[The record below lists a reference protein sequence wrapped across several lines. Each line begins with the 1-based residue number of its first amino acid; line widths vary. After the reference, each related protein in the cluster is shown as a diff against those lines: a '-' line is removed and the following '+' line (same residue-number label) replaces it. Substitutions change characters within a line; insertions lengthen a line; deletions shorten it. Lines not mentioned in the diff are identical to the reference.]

1 MSTEAEIREI
11 LGKVKVAAAGTIL
24 AELNL
29 LREVTVQPDKIAVK
43 VASAG
48 LSEDSRQ
55 ILRQEIELALKP
67 VLKKQTL
74 EIEYITVPLKDL
86 NRVKKVVAVMSGK
99 GGVGKSLITGLC
111 AVALNRQGYRVGILD
126 ADITGSSIPK
136 MFGANQKIIGNEEAI
151 LPVQSRGGIS
161 LVSTSLLLTNQDDAV
176 IWRGPLISKMINQFW
191 DDVLWGE
198 LDYMVVDLP
207 PGTSDA
213 ALTVLQALPISG
225 ILVVFTPQGLVEMV
239 ARKAVSMAKKME
251 KPIIGL
257 VENMAYLKVPELDK
271 KIEVFGAGHGEEL
284 AKSIG
289 VPFIGQMPLDPALAA
304 LCDNGDIEKYQHP
317 LLDELEKAISRS

>member
-1 MSTEAEIREI
+1 MSIEPEIREA
-11 LGKVKVAAAGTIL
+11 LGKIYVAAAGRIL
-24 AELNL
+24 ADLNL
-29 LREVTVQPDKIAVK
+29 LRNVEVEPDKIKLSLAG
-43 VASAG
+43 AG
-48 LSEDSRQ
+48 LSEDSRKVLQ
-55 ILRQEIELALKP
+55 QEIGLALKP
-67 VLKKQTL
+67 LLDKQKL
-74 EIEYITVPLKDL
+74 EIEYITVPLNEL

-136 MFGANQKIIGNEEAI
+136 MFGANEHLSGNEEAI
-151 LPVQSRGGIS
+151 LPAKSPAGIS
-161 LVSTSLLLTNQDDAV
+161 LVSTSLLLSNQSDAV

-198 LDYMVVDLP
+198 LDYMIVDLP

-213 ALTVLQALPISG
+213 ALTVLQSLPISG
-225 ILVVFTPQGLVEMV
+225 IVVVFTPQGLVEMV
-239 ARKAVSMAKKME
+239 ARKAVSMAGKMG
-251 KPIIGL
+251 KSIIGL

-289 VPFIGQMPLDPALAA
+289 IPFIGQMPLDPALVA
-304 LCDNGDIEKYQHP
+304 LCDNGDIEKYSHP

>member
-11 LGKVKVAAAGTIL
+11 LGKVKVAAAGTTL

-198 LDYMVVDLP
+198 LDYVVVDLP

>member
-11 LGKVKVAAAGTIL
+11 LGKVKVAAAGTTL

-29 LREVTVQPDKIAVK
+29 LQEVTVQPDKIAVR

>member
-317 LLDELEKAISRS
+317 LLDELEKSISRS

>member
-11 LGKVKVAAAGTIL
+11 LGKVKVAAAGTTL

-86 NRVKKVVAVMSGK
+86 NRVKKIVAVMSGK

-111 AVALNRQGYRVGILD
+111 AVALNRQGYRVGIMD

>member
-1 MSTEAEIREI
+1 MSIEPEIREA
-11 LGKVKVAAAGTIL
+11 LGKIYVAVAGRIL
-24 AELNL
+24 ADLNL
-29 LREVTVQPDKIAVK
+29 LRNVEVEPDKIKLSLAR
-43 VASAG
+43 AG
-48 LSEDSRQ
+48 LSEDSRKVLQ
-55 ILRQEIELALKP
+55 QEIGLALKP
-67 VLKKQTL
+67 LLDKQKL
-74 EIEYITVPLKDL
+74 EIEYITVPLNEL

-136 MFGANQKIIGNEEAI
+136 MFGANEHLSGNEEAI
-151 LPVQSRGGIS
+151 LPAKSPAGIS
-161 LVSTSLLLTNQDDAV
+161 LVSTSLLLSNQSDAV

-198 LDYMVVDLP
+198 LDYMIVDLP

-213 ALTVLQALPISG
+213 ALTVLQSLPISG
-225 ILVVFTPQGLVEMV
+225 IVVVFTPQGLVEMV
-239 ARKAVSMAKKME
+239 ARKAVNMAGKMG
-251 KPIIGL
+251 KSIIGL

-271 KIEVFGAGHGEEL
+271 KIEVFGSGHGEEL

-304 LCDNGDIEKYQHP
+304 LCDNGDIEKYSHP

>member
-11 LGKVKVAAAGTIL
+11 LGKVKVAAAGTTL

-284 AKSIG
+284 SKSIG

>member
-1 MSTEAEIREI
+1 MSIEPEIREA
-11 LGKVKVAAAGTIL
+11 LGKIYVAVAGRIL
-24 AELNL
+24 ADLNL
-29 LREVTVQPDKIAVK
+29 LRNVEVEPDKIKLSLAR
-43 VASAG
+43 AG
-48 LSEDSRQ
+48 LSEDSRKVLQ
-55 ILRQEIELALKP
+55 QEIGLALKP
-67 VLKKQTL
+67 LLDKQKL
-74 EIEYITVPLKDL
+74 EIEYITVPLNEL

-136 MFGANQKIIGNEEAI
+136 MFGANEHLSGNEEAI
-151 LPVQSRGGIS
+151 LPAKSPAGIS
-161 LVSTSLLLTNQDDAV
+161 LVSTSLLLSNQSDAV

-198 LDYMVVDLP
+198 LDYMIVDLP

-213 ALTVLQALPISG
+213 ALTVLQSLPISG
-225 ILVVFTPQGLVEMV
+225 IVVVFTPQGLVEMV
-239 ARKAVSMAKKME
+239 ARKAVSMAGKMG
-251 KPIIGL
+251 KSIIGL

-304 LCDNGDIEKYQHP
+304 LCDNGDIEKYSHP

>member
-1 MSTEAEIREI
+1 MSIEPEIREA
-11 LGKVKVAAAGTIL
+11 LGKIYVAAAGRIL
-24 AELNL
+24 ADLNL
-29 LREVTVQPDKIAVK
+29 LRNVEVEPDKIKLSLAG
-43 VASAG
+43 AG
-48 LSEDSRQ
+48 LSEDSRKVLQ
-55 ILRQEIELALKP
+55 QEIGLALKP
-67 VLKKQTL
+67 LLDKQKL
-74 EIEYITVPLKDL
+74 EIEYITVPLNEL

-136 MFGANQKIIGNEEAI
+136 MFGANEHLSGNEEAI
-151 LPVQSRGGIS
+151 LPAKSPAGIS
-161 LVSTSLLLTNQDDAV
+161 LVSTSLLLSNQSDAV

-198 LDYMVVDLP
+198 LDYMIVDLP

-213 ALTVLQALPISG
+213 ALTVLQSLPISG
-225 ILVVFTPQGLVEMV
+225 IVVVFTPQGLVEMV
-239 ARKAVSMAKKME
+239 ARKAVSMAGKMG
-251 KPIIGL
+251 KSIIGL

-304 LCDNGDIEKYQHP
+304 LCDNGDIEKYSHP

>member
-1 MSTEAEIREI
+1 MSIEPEIREA
-11 LGKVKVAAAGTIL
+11 LGKIYVAAAGRIL
-24 AELNL
+24 ADLNL
-29 LREVTVQPDKIAVK
+29 LRNVEVEPDKIKLSLAG
-43 VASAG
+43 AG
-48 LSEDSRQ
+48 LSEDSRKVLQ
-55 ILRQEIELALKP
+55 QEIGLALKP
-67 VLKKQTL
+67 LLDKQKL
-74 EIEYITVPLKDL
+74 EIEYITVPLNEL

-136 MFGANQKIIGNEEAI
+136 MFGANKHLSGNEEAI
-151 LPVQSRGGIS
+151 LPAKSPAGIS
-161 LVSTSLLLTNQDDAV
+161 LVSTSLLLSNQSDAV

-198 LDYMVVDLP
+198 LDYMIVDLP

-213 ALTVLQALPISG
+213 ALTVLQSLPISG
-225 ILVVFTPQGLVEMV
+225 IVVVFTPQGLVEMV
-239 ARKAVSMAKKME
+239 ARKAVSMAGKMG
-251 KPIIGL
+251 KSIIGL

-289 VPFIGQMPLDPALAA
+289 IPFIGQMPLDPALAA
-304 LCDNGDIEKYQHP
+304 LCDNGDIEKYSHP

>member
-11 LGKVKVAAAGTIL
+11 LGKVKVAAAGTTL

>member
-11 LGKVKVAAAGTIL
+11 LGKVKVAAAGTTL

-304 LCDNGDIEKYQHP
+304 LCDNGNIEKYQHP

>member
-1 MSTEAEIREI
+1 MSIEPEIRET
-11 LGKVKVAAAGTIL
+11 LGKINVAASGRTL
-24 AELNL
+24 ANLNL
-29 LREVTVQPDKIAVK
+29 LRGIEVKPDKIK
-43 VASAG
+43 ISVAGAG
-48 LSEDSRQ
+48 LSASSQQ
-55 ILRQEIELALKP
+55 ILRQDISLCLKP
-67 VLKKQTL
+67 LLNKQTL
-74 EIEYITVPLKDL
+74 EIEYISVPLNEL
-86 NRVKKVVAVMSGK
+86 NHVKKVVAVMSGK
-99 GGVGKSLITGLC
+99 GGVGKSLMTGLC

-136 MFGANQKIIGNEEAI
+136 MFGANQHLAGNEEAI
-151 LPVQSRGGIS
+151 LPAQSRAGIS
-161 LVSTSLLLTNQDDAV
+161 LVSTNLLLANQDDAV

-213 ALTVLQALPISG
+213 SLTVLQSLPISG

-239 ARKAVSMAKKME
+239 ARKAVSMAEKMG

-271 KIEVFGAGHGEEL
+271 KIEVFGTGHGEEL

-304 LCDNGDIEKYQHP
+304 LCDSGDIEKYQHP
-317 LLDELEKAISRS
+317 LLDELEGAISRS

>member
-11 LGKVKVAAAGTIL
+11 LGKVKVAAAGTSL

>member
-1 MSTEAEIREI
+1 MSIEPEIREA
-11 LGKVKVAAAGTIL
+11 LGKIYVAAAGRIL
-24 AELNL
+24 ADLNL
-29 LREVTVQPDKIAVK
+29 LRNVEVEPDKIKLSLAG
-43 VASAG
+43 AG
-48 LSEDSRQ
+48 LSEDSRKVLQ
-55 ILRQEIELALKP
+55 QEIGLALKP
-67 VLKKQTL
+67 LLNKQKL
-74 EIEYITVPLKDL
+74 EIEHITVPLNEL

-136 MFGANQKIIGNEEAI
+136 MFGANEHLSGNEEAI
-151 LPVQSRGGIS
+151 LPAKSPAGIS
-161 LVSTSLLLTNQDDAV
+161 LVSTSLLLSNQSDAV

-198 LDYMVVDLP
+198 LDYMIVDLP

-213 ALTVLQALPISG
+213 ALTVLQSLPISG
-225 ILVVFTPQGLVEMV
+225 IVVVFTPQGLVEMV
-239 ARKAVSMAKKME
+239 ARKAVSMAGKMG
-251 KPIIGL
+251 KSIIGL

-304 LCDNGDIEKYQHP
+304 LCDNGDIEKYSHP

>member
-304 LCDNGDIEKYQHP
+304 LCDNGNIEKYQHP